1 MGGKTQ
7 NFRNRN
13 IDELILIT
21 TILFST
27 GIFLTFATIY
37 NNCHNSKYRKKE
49 RLETAQKASLVVM
62 ATLAK

>member
-37 NNCHNSKYRKKE
+37 NNCHNRKKE
-49 RLETAQKASLVVM
+49 RLETAQIAS
-62 ATLAK
+62 